1 MAAKIA
7 TLVLVLSALLLGLS
21 VSGGREAVTMLVT
34 VLGSL
39 AAGLLYGHAWGWKGL
54 AMSIAIAIIYS
65 AAAFTGIILWLRSK
79 PPTGDLIAG
88 AVIAGIAGVGVL
100 IIGGTS
106 VTLAIIGGIVGAILH
121 RRRRTQQ

>member
-21 VSGGREAVTMLVT
+21 VSGGWDAVTMLVT
-34 VLGSL
+34 VVGSL
-39 AAGLLYGHAWGWKGL
+39 AAGLLYGRAWGWKGL

-65 AAAFTGIILWLRSK
+65 AAAFTGVILWLRSR
-79 PPTGDLIAG
+79 PPTGNL
-88 AVIAGIAGVGVL
+88 IAGIAGVGV
-100 IIGGTS
+100 I
-106 VTLAIIGGIVGAILH
+106 IIGGISLILALIGGIIGAILH